1 MQLTTNH
8 SSYIHAQLALVNGA
22 VGIVVAPRG
31 RLLLAMAFKAI
42 DEKIIEINVIAD
54 PERLHQLN
62 LAVLDD

>member
-1 MQLTTNH
+1 M
-8 SSYIHAQLALVNGA
+8 
-22 VGIVVAPRG
+22 APRG

-54 PERLHQLN
+54 PERLNQLD